1 MLVTVSVLRA
11 KDVALVDDIMS
22 MLFEFFMELV
32 IQDSFMLL
40 LVLLVVEKQSPCDD
54 TLVELLTDELCTT
67 SINCI
72 KVTLIIPV

>member
-67 SINCI
+67 SINGI

>member
-1 MLVTVSVLRA
+1 MLVTVSVLTA

-32 IQDSFMLL
+32 IQDSFILL
-40 LVLLVVEKQSPCDD
+40 SVLLVVEKQSSCDD
-54 TLVELLTDELCTT
+54 TLVELLTDELCTA
-67 SINCI
+67 SINGI